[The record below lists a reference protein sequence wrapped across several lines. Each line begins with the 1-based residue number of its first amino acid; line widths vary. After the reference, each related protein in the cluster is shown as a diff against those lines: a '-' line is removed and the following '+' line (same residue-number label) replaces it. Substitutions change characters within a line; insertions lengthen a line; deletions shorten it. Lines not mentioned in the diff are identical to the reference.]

1 MQKQKILAV
10 DDEQN
15 ILELIRYNLH
25 EDGYEVVTATTG
37 EEALDILDEQRPD
50 LIMLDIMLPG
60 QDGLQV
66 CKKIKNNKETSNIPI
81 IMLTARGEEIDKVLG
96 LEMGADDYVVKP
108 FGVRELLARVKALLR
123 RASIH
128 PEEEQPQQISVG
140 KLKLDT
146 VTYTATLDG
155 KKLQL
160 TLKEFELLRML
171 IQNKNRVLTRDHL
184 LDKVWGYEYYG
195 ETRTVDVHIRHLR
208 QKLGDH
214 AGMISTVRGLG
225 YMLNEGD
232 EN

>member
-1 MQKQKILAV
+1 MLKQKILAV

-15 ILELIRYNLH
+15 ILELISYNLH
-25 EDGYEVVTATTG
+25 EDGYEVITATTG
-37 EEALDILDEQRPD
+37 EEALDILQQQTPD

-66 CKKIKNNKETSNIPI
+66 CKQIKNNKETSAIPI

-123 RASIH
+123 RAAIH
-128 PEEEQPQQISVG
+128 PEEEQPQQINVG
-140 KLKLDT
+140 KLTLDT

-155 KKLQL
+155 KKLLL

-208 QKLGDH
+208 QKLGEH

-225 YMLNEGD
+225 YMLNEDG
-232 EN
+232 ES